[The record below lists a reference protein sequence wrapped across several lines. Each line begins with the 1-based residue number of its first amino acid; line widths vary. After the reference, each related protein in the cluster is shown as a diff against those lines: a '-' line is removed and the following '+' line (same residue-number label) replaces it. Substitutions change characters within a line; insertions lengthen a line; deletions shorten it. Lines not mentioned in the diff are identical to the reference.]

1 MTLRGRSDAGIS
13 SRQESR
19 TANLSATVAGQS
31 ALEPSTTGGTLSAF
45 PGISQATAL
54 QYLGAD
60 QETLPTDED
69 IAVGPTDIVETTN
82 SSIDVFNRSG
92 SLIGLGDLNAFM
104 DVAYPDAFAWN
115 PRVIYDPGGQRFWCT
130 VTEIPLD
137 PSGSINVLVAV
148 SGSSNPLPLTSWLVY
163 TLPIGATGVG
173 ATLEPGIGVSSNTV
187 AVTWDDIG
195 GGPLFI
201 GSELDIL
208 QKSDL
213 EHGTGDNN
221 DDYFTGGP
229 QGAQPVQGLGS
240 LTAQYV
246 VANDSD
252 CATACHTPPAVEVD
266 AFTGTPEGGGVP
278 PPTIT
283 YLPITPTVMSGML
296 NGNPAMLPADQPSPG
311 APLLADDD
319 RFLNAVWEN
328 GEIWTGGETN
338 CQPSGDTTQRDCLDY
353 LEIAADSTASSAPTL
368 TTQIADVGVK
378 GADLLYPAVTVDSAG
393 DMFTVFDETSTS
405 MLPSI
410 VAATVTSG
418 SSALGSFEILHSSV
432 TYYNPDGLTL
442 SACAGACPWGD
453 YSGAAQDPSSPTAV
467 WVVSSSEDGTAEGLC
482 STIQACWNTRINEL
496 AVPSM
501 AALTPSLG
509 PVAGGQ
515 TVTVSGAAF
524 GPDTTATFDGS
535 PITIS
540 NRTSTS
546 FTFVTPAG
554 PVGGATDLVQAT
566 DALGTST
573 TLTYTYLGLSN
584 YTPVNP
590 YRILDTRN
598 TGGLLGPGVIRS
610 LQVTGV
616 GSGTQIPA
624 DATAAVLNVTEVSG
638 SASSLLTVF
647 PYGTITPTASNLN
660 FAAHTVIANL
670 VTVTLGEHTNQ
681 GWIDIYNALGSVN
694 VVVDVEGYFS
704 VQPSSDVQGLFHPT
718 NPVRVCD
725 TRSHSPTPFCAAH
738 GALHPETSMMIDFAI
753 AGGLPSDGSAG
764 AAVVNLT
771 GVAGT
776 SSTYLSL
783 FPPVNGACEY
793 GPGHTPPF
801 STINLASGAV
811 HANRAMVAL
820 GPASP
825 GGIDDAICVYNAKG
839 DINVVIDANGWF
851 GSATAPLSPSGYQF
865 QAIPPT
871 RICDTR
877 VSTFSCPRGAIG
889 TNASRLMPV
898 AGDVYIPAFTSSTLV
913 VAVIAN
919 LTAIAPTAPTY
930 LTLYPANLT
939 THPTASDVNVSAGAV
954 LPNLGVVRIDTAV
967 ADPNDGSV
975 YLYNAVGSVNAVIDV
990 EGWFQ

>member
-704 VQPSSDVQGLFHPT
+704 VQPSSDVQGT
-718 NPVRVCD
+718 
-725 TRSHSPTPFCAAH
+725 
-738 GALHPETSMMIDFAI
+738 
-753 AGGLPSDGSAG
+753 LPSHQPRPRVRHKIPFTNAVLRCSRGSPPGDFDDDRLRDRRWATQRRVG
-764 AAVVNLT
+764 RGSRGEPHRRRRDFVHLSQSLSACQRGLRVWSRAHAAVLDDQPCL
-771 GVAGT
+771 G
-776 SSTYLSL
+776 
-783 FPPVNGACEY
+783 
-793 GPGHTPPF
+793 
-801 STINLASGAV
+801 SGARESG
-811 HANRAMVAL
+811 HGCSRAGIARWNRRRNLRVQRQ
-820 GPASP
+820 GRHQR
-825 GGIDDAICVYNAKG
+825 G
-839 DINVVIDANGWF
+839 DRRQRLVRQRDR
-851 GSATAPLSPSGYQF
+851 TAEPFRLPVPSNS
-865 QAIPPT
+865 PT